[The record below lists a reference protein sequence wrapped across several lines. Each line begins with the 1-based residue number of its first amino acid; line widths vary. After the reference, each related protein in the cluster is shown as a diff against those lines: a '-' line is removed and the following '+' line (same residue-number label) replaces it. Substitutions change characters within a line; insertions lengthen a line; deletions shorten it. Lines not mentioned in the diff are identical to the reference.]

1 MRDTTI
7 DVEALLRE
15 VEADAPCGPNLEYDP
30 AFLELEQEAQGK
42 PEVQY
47 GATVMARVPPDW
59 KVVRRLAAGLLERS
73 RDLRVIAPMLRAAT
87 ALEGVAGLASCMQ
100 LLARLLEE
108 RWDSVHPQLDPDD
121 GMDPLLRINSLA
133 ALVDAGTVLR
143 EVKEAPLLMLPGLGP
158 FSLRELEIANGE
170 VEPPEGQQK
179 LSMASVEAAI
189 RDVEPE
195 RLAAAG
201 KAMRIAL
208 DSAIEIEALLVRRV
222 GSSQAL
228 NLEPLTRMLRRGRDF
243 LDAANPAAAPA
254 ADAQDG
260 AAPAAASAPGAPARA
275 AAISGDIGS
284 RDDVLRMLDKIC
296 NYYQQHEPSSPVP
309 LLLARAKRLV
319 PKNFFEILEDLAPDG
334 MAQLTAVSGQ
344 RE

>member
-1 MRDTTI
+1 MSTV

-15 VEADAPCGPNLEYDP
+15 IEADAPCGPNLEYDP
-30 AFLELEQEAQGK
+30 AFLELEQEAHGK

-59 KVVRRLAAGLLERS
+59 KTVRRLAAGLLERS
-73 RDLRVIAPMLRAAT
+73 RDLRVIAPLLRAAM
-87 ALEGVAGLASCMQ
+87 ALEGMAGLAACMH
-100 LLARLLEE
+100 LLARLLDE

-133 ALVDAGTVLR
+133 GLVDVGTVLR

-158 FSLRELEIANGE
+158 FSVRDLEIANGE
-170 VEPPEGQQK
+170 AEAFEGQQK
-179 LSMASVEAAI
+179 LSMSSVEAAM
-189 RDVEPE
+189 RDIEPE

-201 KAMRIAL
+201 QTMRLAF
-208 DSAIEIEALLVRRV
+208 DSAVEIEALLVRRV

-243 LDAANPAAAPA
+243 LDAANPAAADA
-254 ADAQDG
+254 ANE
-260 AAPAAASAPGAPARA
+260 AAPAAAGAPGAPARA

-296 NYYQQHEPSSPVP
+296 SYYQQHEPSSPVP